1 MLNPT
6 YASLSERLSN
16 SSVPAR
22 SMYFASIALGMF
34 TFAYTLRGG
43 TLLFGSINLTPVF
56 LLITIA
62 CVAVHVV
69 ANFLITGKIRFQLIW
84 ADLALVGLAL
94 WMLVNGGGEEAAD
107 KSMRFVALVLV
118 PYFLARYI
126 LVDFQQIRRFLYTSL
141 VIITIVGIGGFSY
154 SILPPAIA
162 GLLPYESS
170 EWGQRLIF
178 AEANPI
184 AVGMAFMVGMMVYVG
199 LAAGRARISWA
210 VVCLAI
216 TCILIYTLLL
226 VGTRGA
232 IVASFGAISVAIVV
246 ALATR
251 KFKAL
256 PVLAL
261 ALCAVGFIFY
271 NVFAG
276 TLIPETQ
283 PEPAPEPVET
293 AVVSAQPTAQTQPEP
308 TAQTQT
314 DMESE
319 TDTENEADTEPED
332 TMPAQEPAPAPT
344 PEPEAPPIQLPRFEL
359 PNQERFDTLASATT
373 ISGWT
378 SEYTLQNR
386 VVLFRE
392 AIAKFGESPLL
403 GVGVAGMEIYAH
415 NLFLETAAE
424 LGIVGLALLA
434 VALAFTIRSIW
445 KFFITMDQDH
455 PHYYIALAA
464 FLALTGLFL
473 QKQFST
479 SLPHHKDIVAFA
491 AIILNLPI
499 LLNIPAS
506 AVELSGLR
514 SKLPPQLRFLAPAKD
529 SVPIDDAD
537 EPTA

>member
-6 YASLSERLSN
+6 YASLSEKLS
-16 SSVPAR
+16 SYGVPAL
-22 SMYFASIALGMF
+22 SMYCASIALGMF

-62 CVAVHVV
+62 CVAVHVA
-69 ANFLITGKIRFQLIW
+69 ANFLVTGKIRFQLIW

-94 WMLVNGGGEEAAD
+94 WMLINRGGEEAAD
-107 KSMRFVALVLV
+107 KTMRFVALVLV

-126 LVDFQQIRRFLYTSL
+126 LVDFHQIRRFLYTSL

-184 AVGMAFMVGMMVYVG
+184 AVGMAFMVAMMVYVG

-216 TCILIYTLLL
+216 TCMLIYTLLL

-251 KFKAL
+251 RFKAL

-276 TLIPETQ
+276 ALIPETP
-283 PEPAPEPVET
+283 PEPAPEPAEVAAVSTQPAAQET
-293 AVVSAQPTAQTQPEP
+293 A
-308 TAQTQT
+308 
-314 DMESE
+314 
-319 TDTENEADTEPED
+319 
-332 TMPAQEPAPAPT
+332 
-344 PEPEAPPIQLPRFEL
+344 PEPEPELLDAPPIRLPRFEL

-392 AIAKFGESPLL
+392 AIAKFGESPFL

-434 VALAFTIRSIW
+434 VALAFTIRSVW

-514 SKLPPQLRFLAPAKD
+514 SKLPPQLRFLAPTKD
-529 SVPIDDAD
+529 SVPIDDD

>member
-1 MLNPT
+1 MLNST
-6 YASLSERLSN
+6 YESLSEKISDYN
-16 SSVPAR
+16 VPAL
-22 SMYFASIALGMF
+22 SMYCASIVLGMF

-43 TLLFGSINLTPVF
+43 TLIFDSINLTPVF
-56 LLITIA
+56 LLIAIA
-62 CVAVHVV
+62 CVAVHLI
-69 ANFLITGKIRFQLIW
+69 ANFLTTGKIRFQLIW
-84 ADLALVGLAL
+84 ADLALVGFAL
-94 WMLVNGGGEEAAD
+94 WMLVNRGGDEAAD

-126 LVDFQQIRRFLYTSL
+126 LVDFDQVRRFLYTSL
-141 VIITIVGIGGFSY
+141 VIITIVGIGGFAY
-154 SILPPAIA
+154 SILPQPIA

-184 AVGMAFMVGMMVYVG
+184 AVGMAFMVAMMVYVG
-199 LAAGRARISWA
+199 LAAGRTRVSWA
-210 VVCLAI
+210 IVCLAI

-232 IVASFGAISVAIVV
+232 IVASFGALSVAIVIS
-246 ALATR
+246 LATR

-256 PVLAL
+256 PVLVI
-261 ALCAVGFIFY
+261 ALCAVGLIFY
-271 NVFAG
+271 NAFAG
-276 TLIPETQ
+276 ALIPETQ
-283 PEPAPEPVET
+283 PDPEPEPAVAVVET
-293 AVVSAQPTAQTQPEP
+293 QPTAQPQPIAQPQPTAQTQAD
-308 TAQTQT
+308 TR
-314 DMESE
+314 SE
-319 TDTENEADTEPED
+319 TDTEPEEP
-332 TMPAQEPAPAPT
+332 TPAQEPAPDPT
-344 PEPEAPPIQLPRFEL
+344 PEPEAPPIRLPRFEL

-392 AIAKFGESPLL
+392 AISKFSDSPLL
-403 GVGVAGMEIYAH
+403 GAGLSGMKIYAH
-415 NLFLETAAE
+415 NIFLETAAE

-434 VALAFTIRSIW
+434 IALAFTIRSAW
-445 KFFITMDQDH
+445 KFFITMDQHH

-464 FLALTGLFL
+464 FLALTGLFI

-499 LLNIPAS
+499 LLNMPA
-506 AVELSGLR
+506 AVELNSLR

-537 EPTA
+537 EPSA